1 MVAMTKTSYNDSL
14 DADTV
19 YLADY
24 ARTLQRS
31 WRLIVMVT
39 LIVVGIGVLYA
50 VLQSPVYRADSL
62 IQIETGDTNPTDT
75 ESLGRLSAIFD
86 SKVKGDA
93 DAEMEL
99 IRSRLVVSEAVKKL
113 HLDITAHPYYV
124 PVIGP
129 MLASLERQSEGQNSL
144 LGRLGFRPH
153 PRSITVTRFDV
164 PEDFL
169 NKEFSIEAGPDSTF
183 SLFDPGG
190 NLVGNGRAG
199 EETTVR
205 LASGD
210 VHLLVSG
217 LVGANGDRFVVRA
230 QSMWRTIEALQKAL
244 AISERKNQSGMIG
257 VSLEGHDPKHVAEVL
272 NTIAQ
277 QYVQQHV
284 AYRSSQAEQSLSFLD
299 AQLPTLRAK
308 MEQAELQYNVFR
320 NKIGSVDLDLESR
333 TLLTQIVEIEST
345 MRVLQQQRDDLVVR
359 YKDGFPLLTSIDAKI
374 ASAKKEHDALVRR
387 VQSLPDSERVALG
400 LARDV
405 RVNTELYTNLLNNAQ
420 QLSVVK
426 AGSVGNARI
435 VDRAMVPDSPVKP
448 RPAVIVAMCAILGPV
463 LGAGLALLRR
473 GLSPGLERSTQIQQA
488 FGIGVVAVIPH
499 SNKQAHLEGESR
511 SRTNEKRVLA
521 LDSPTDAAIE
531 GIRGVRTAMEASKV
545 VGLNNISMV
554 TSSSG
559 RAGKSFLAVN
569 LATVLAVGGK
579 RVLLIDGDMRNGRI
593 HACFNVPEGP
603 GFSDLLQGGSLS
615 DALRRD
621 VVTGLDLIPR
631 GTQTLYAADLL
642 MGPRLGEILSAAS
655 DRYDLVV
662 IDSPPILA
670 VTDSTIIGKHCDTT
684 MVAVRHGKHPAAEV
698 SEALSRL
705 ATGGVEVTG
714 ILFTDVPSGTLGY
727 GPKDGK
733 LQANGT

>member
-1 MVAMTKTSYNDSL
+1 MKKTSYNDSL
-14 DADTV
+14 AADTV

-31 WRLIVMVT
+31 WRLIVVVT
-39 LIVVGIGVLYA
+39 LIVFGIGIMYA
-50 VLQSPVYRADSL
+50 ALQSPVYRADSL
-62 IQIETGDTNPTDT
+62 IQIETSSVSPTET
-75 ESLGRLSAIFD
+75 ESLGRLAAIFD

-113 HLDITAHPYYV
+113 HLEITAHPYYV
-124 PVIGP
+124 PVIGRI
-129 MLASLERQSEGQNSL
+129 LAEFDRQREGQNSL
-144 LGRLGFRPH
+144 LERLGFLSH
-153 PRSITVTRFDV
+153 ARSITVTRFGV
-164 PEDFL
+164 PEDYL
-169 NKEFSIEAGPDSTF
+169 EKDFSIEAGPDSTF
-183 SLFDPGG
+183 SLFDPKG
-190 NLVGNGRAG
+190 NLLAKGRVGV
-199 EETTVR
+199 ETTGR
-205 LASGD
+205 LGSGD
-210 VHLLVSG
+210 VHLLVSR
-217 LVGANGDRFVVRA
+217 LVGANGNRFVVRA
-230 QSMWRTIEALQKAL
+230 QSMWKTIEGLQMAL
-244 AISERKNQSGMIG
+244 AISERKNESGMIG
-257 VSLEGHDPKHVAEVL
+257 VSLEGRDPKHIAEVL

-277 QYVQQHV
+277 QYVLQHI
-284 AYRSSQAEQSLSFLD
+284 AYRSSQAEQSLSFLE
-299 AQLPTLRAK
+299 AQLPSLRAK
-308 MEQAELQYNVFR
+308 MEQAEMQYNAFR
-320 NKIGSVDLDLESR
+320 NRTGSVDLDLESR
-333 TLLTQIVEIEST
+333 TLLQQIVEVET
-345 MRVLQQQRDDLVVR
+345 YMRGLQDQREDLLTR
-359 YKDGFPLLTSIDAKI
+359 YKGGFPLLASINSKI
-374 ASAKKEHDALVRR
+374 ALAQKERDALVLR

-405 RVNTELYTNLLNNAQ
+405 RVSTELYTNLLNNAQ
-420 QLSVVK
+420 QLRVIK
-426 AGSVGNARI
+426 AGSAGNARI
-435 VDRAMVPDSPVKP
+435 VDYAMPPEDAVKP
-448 RPAVIVAMCAILGPV
+448 NWMVTVAMCAILGPV

-473 GLSPGLERSTQIQQA
+473 GLYPGLERSTQIQQA

-499 SNKQAHLEGESR
+499 SNKQARLEDGSK
-511 SRTNEKRVLA
+511 SKANDKRVLA
-521 LDSPTDAAIE
+521 LDSPTDAAVE

-545 VGLNNISMV
+545 IGVNNISMV

-579 RVLLIDGDMRNGRI
+579 RVLLIDGDIRNGKI

-603 GFSDLLQGGSLS
+603 GFSNLLQGGSLS
-615 DALRRD
+615 EALRRD

-642 MGPRLGEILSAAS
+642 MGPRLGEILSVAS

-670 VTDSTIIGKHCDTT
+670 VTDSTIIGKHCGTT
-684 MVAVRHGKHPAAEV
+684 MIAVRHGRHPAAEV

-727 GPKDGK
+727 GSKEGK
-733 LQANGT
+733 SPVYGV